1 MSRFVAYGIYKIIF
15 TRINDQKSFELIHPG
30 HNSPVKASNCG
41 CLNYVKEKIKEEEI
55 CYQQKWIDKNIKI
68 CNFENVNKI
77 IFKASNIKSFPFDN
91 RKIIEYEFLNTPFFF
106 ADLDFDNI
114 EEIILVSGPNNAG
127 FAQKSNVYV
136 YNFENDKSK
145 FQLYKDAPL
154 ILGEIKE
161 IDFNRKRIISVGD
174 FRSRSEVIYKF
185 LENSIQIFHDG
196 YTMNGMKNENFLKTY
211 IWPYVY

>member
-1 MSRFVAYGIYKIIF
+1 M
-15 TRINDQKSFELIHPG
+15 
-30 HNSPVKASNCG
+30 
-41 CLNYVKEKIKEEEI
+41 KEKIKEEEI
-55 CYQQKWIDKNIKI
+55 CYQRKWIDKNIKI

-77 IFKASNIKSFPFDN
+77 IFKASIIKSFPFDN
-91 RKIIEYEFLNTPFFF
+91 RKIAELEFLNTPFFF

-161 IDFNRKRIISVGD
+161 IDFNTKRIISVGD